1 MELVVSVILCTA
13 PRPCG
18 FREGW
23 DCEAWGR
30 DAGRCK
36 WLCLSEQSWCR
47 FNTRSQDVV
56 FSWKLLKL
64 V

>member
-23 DCEAWGR
+23 DCEAG
-30 DAGRCK
+30 GK
-36 WLCLSEQSWCR
+36 G
-47 FNTRSQDVV
+47 
-56 FSWKLLKL
+56 L
-64 V
+64 VQMHMVMLV